1 MHFKVIGFLGTA
13 LCVALFVKLKGD
25 SEYKIELTQIS
36 APSQIL
42 KNYNLEISLESA
54 IPAHSIL
61 DKVVF

>member
-1 MHFKVIGFLGTA
+1 MHFTVIGFLGTA

-36 APSQIL
+36 APSLI
-42 KNYNLEISLESA
+42 KNYNWEISLESA